1 MLGRLGGGRSSAG
14 RRKEL
19 EGGRFGLGEV
29 GLCPFYIETLES
41 DGEGCILGCGY

>member
-14 RRKEL
+14 RGKGP

-29 GLCPFYIETLES
+29 ELCPFYI
-41 DGEGCILGCGY
+41 